1 MATLWPWFLQQRS
14 KELSVKNNQEDALE
28 ELKNEFLGE
37 FQRMQKSVHR
47 LIDHLTAISGYAQ
60 IVQLTPAR
68 TRAEIHKIITTVEK
82 SMIMLRACVANLKE
96 VERRYS

>member
-1 MATLWPWFLQQRS
+1 M
-14 KELSVKNNQEDALE
+14 SVKGSQERAVE

-60 IVQLTPAR
+60 IVQLTPA
-68 TRAEIHKIITTVEK
+68 TARAELHKIISTVEK
-82 SMIMLRACVANLKE
+82 SVLMLRACISNLKE

>member
-1 MATLWPWFLQQRS
+1 M
-14 KELSVKNNQEDALE
+14 SVKGSQEPAVE

-60 IVQLTPAR
+60 IVQLTPA
-68 TRAEIHKIITTVEK
+68 TARAELHKIISTVEK
-82 SMIMLRACVANLKE
+82 SVLMLRACIANLKE